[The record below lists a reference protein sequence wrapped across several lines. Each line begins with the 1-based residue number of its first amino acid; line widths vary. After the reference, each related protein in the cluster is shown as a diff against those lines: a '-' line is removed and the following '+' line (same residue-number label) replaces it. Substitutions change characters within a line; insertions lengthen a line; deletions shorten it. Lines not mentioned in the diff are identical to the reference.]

1 MKKSIFLLVMLC
13 ACLLFMVAC
22 GADEPA
28 TNEPAADAGDAGE
41 TATTEPFEVKFS
53 LQDPEEAGTMQGPL
67 EGIRLAEEN
76 SNGMIDI
83 TVYAAG
89 VLGDYITLYE
99 DLQKGALDVAAMS
112 LAEQFN
118 DLFTV
123 MLLPYAVADYDQ
135 AAVLYNPEGGYLFDI
150 FAQGCEE
157 SGTILIS
164 NGLCG
169 FLGVSSTG
177 FSDEVKA
184 DLLTPGVK
192 HEGAIIRVPMMDVY
206 VQMGEALG
214 FSVTTLAYADV
225 YTSLQT
231 GVVDGVIGTPCS
243 IAWDNFRD
251 VVNYWVDYRYCV
263 EAVFIVCSQDF
274 KDRMPADLWPIFEDA
289 MHQGF
294 EASIQFTKDQTDAAL
309 DKFINER
316 DGVLVPTAEELEPMA
331 QHVRDI
337 CWPHYAENVFAE
349 RGGQEFLDGILDAI
363 DAAAQ

>member
-1 MKKSIFLLVMLC
+1 MKKSLFLLVMLC

-28 TNEPAADAGDAGE
+28 TTDEPAADAGDAGE

-53 LQDPEEAGTMQGPL
+53 LQDPEDAGTMQGPL

-83 TVYAAG
+83 TIYAAG
-89 VLGDYITLYE
+89 VLGDYLTIYE

-118 DLFTV
+118 ELFTLMMV
-123 MLLPYAVADYDQ
+123 PYAVPGYDV
-135 AAVLYNPEGGYLFDI
+135 AGVLYSPDGGWLFEQM
-150 FAQGCEE
+150 AKGCEE
-157 SGTILIS
+157 SGTVLIS

-169 FLGVSSTG
+169 FLGTSSTG

-192 HEGAIIRVPMMDVY
+192 HEGSIIRVPMMEAWVKL
-206 VQMGEALG
+206 GESLG
-214 FSVTTLAYADV
+214 FSVTTLAYGDV

-231 GVVDGVIGTPCS
+231 GVVDGVMGTPCS

-251 VVNYWVDYRYCV
+251 VVSYWVDYRYCV
-263 EAVFIVCSQDF
+263 ESVFIVCSNDF
-274 KDRMPADLWPIFEDA
+274 KERMPEDLWTIFEDA
-289 MHQGF
+289 MVEGF
-294 EASIQFTKDQTDAAL
+294 NASIQFTKDQTDAAI
-309 DKFINER
+309 DNFNNER
-316 DGVLVPTAEELEPMA
+316 DGALVPTDAELEPMA

-337 CWPHYAENVFAE
+337 CWPYYAEVFEA
-349 RGGQEFLDGILDAI
+349 RGGQAFMDELLAAI
-363 DAAAQ
+363 DAAAE